1 MEFITKNI
9 NSAAV
14 ENHLQMLE
22 KNIIYFAQSV
32 RFSDEAFGQASGVAM
47 KFKIFALESKAMTCE
62 RKFIKALRRMF
73 LVLSGYYDK
82 KGVEYDP
89 FDFEFEFVR
98 NFPLNLMEEAQTLAT
113 LKGNV
118 SDETAL
124 GQMSF
129 IKDPLEE
136 MDKMKKEQEELMQY
150 QMELDKALQ
159 PEVEPGAEIPVEQP
173 AEETEEIPEEVPPG
187 QPMEPE

>member
-1 MEFITKNI
+1 MF
-9 NSAAV
+9 AV
-14 ENHLQMLE
+14 LE
-22 KNIIYFAQSV
+22 GYFN
-32 RFSDEAFGQASGVAM
+32 
-47 KFKIFALESKAMTCE
+47 
-62 RKFIKALRRMF
+62 
-73 LVLSGYYDK
+73 K
-82 KGVEYDP
+82 KGIEYDP

-124 GQMSF
+124 SQMSF

-150 QMELDKALQ
+150 QMELDKAMQ
-159 PEVEPGAEIPVEQP
+159 PEVEPGAEIPAVQP
-173 AEETEEIPEEVPPG
+173 PEETEEVPPG
-187 QPMEPE
+187 QPMEPENGGQ